1 MKLRN
6 LDKTWDFMP
15 ENAFDN
21 KSATEAY
28 EDMYNYGRQLEDEV
42 KRLRVQ
48 TEMYK
53 NEIRALNAANT
64 RKAYRIQ
71 SVNLFRKCFP
81 R

>member
-6 LDKTWDFMP
+6 LTKTWDFMP
-15 ENAFDN
+15 ENAFD
-21 KSATEAY
+21 KQTASEAY
-28 EDMYNYGRQLEDEV
+28 EDMYNYGVKLEEEV

-48 TEMYK
+48 NELYK
-53 NEIRALNAANT
+53 NEIRALNSANS